1 MCKYCE
7 VKINTEPFSMYDT
20 VVRGE
25 LLTNDSDIDM
35 YIELKN
41 GKHFLTGVSYDYLGI
56 SSKET
61 IKYCPFCGRKL
72 I

>member
-7 VKINTEPFSMYDT
+7 VKKNTEAFGMYDK

-25 LLTNDSDIDM
+25 LLTNDCDIDM

-41 GKHFLTGVSYDYLGI
+41 ERYFLTGESYDFLGI

>member
-1 MCKYCE
+1 MCEYCE

-35 YIELKN
+35 YIEFKD
-41 GKHFLTGVSYDYLGI
+41 KKYFITGASYDYLSI
-56 SSKET
+56 NSKKP
-61 IKYCPFCGRKL
+61 IKYCPFCGQKL